1 MKNTHLYKE
10 AGVDLDAANEL
21 VKKIKPLAKSTFH
34 ASVITDVGGFGSLYS
49 LGQLGYKEPVLVS
62 STDGVGTKLKV
73 AFLANKHGTVGID
86 LVAMSVNDIL
96 VQGARPLFFLDYLS
110 IGRMELD
117 LVTEIISGIAAGCR
131 QAKCS
136 LIGGETAEMPDFY
149 DEGEYDLAGFAVG
162 VVEKDSILDG
172 SDIRVGDQIIGLA
185 SSGLHSNGYS
195 LVRRVIFHDLGL
207 SPEDVLPE
215 FGCSVADELLR
226 PTRIYTEA
234 VQVVLREFQVS
245 GMAHITGGG
254 LYDNLPRILPSA
266 CQVRLQKES
275 WKIPS
280 IFKFCSNRQRF
291 PTAKCIEFSTT
302 GSVLSCLCQPKT
314 WRMLSNFCE
323 ALGRR
328 LFTSAPFTTGKK
340 TNPKW
345 LSSNLKLHPI
355 SDGSNS

>member
-73 AFLANKHGTVGID
+73 AFLANKHGTIGID

-117 LVTEIISGIAAGCR
+117 LVTEIISGIATGCR

-275 WKIPS
+275 WNIPS
-280 IFKFCSNRQRF
+280 IFKFLQQQ
-291 PTAKCIEFSTT
+291 AK
-302 GSVLSCLCQPKT
+302 
-314 WRMLSNFCE
+314 
-323 ALGRR
+323 
-328 LFTSAPFTTGKK
+328 
-340 TNPKW
+340 
-345 LSSNLKLHPI
+345 I
-355 SDGSNS
+355 SDSEMYRVFNNGIGFVLLVPAKNLEDALELLRGAGEKAFHIGTIHNREENEPQVVIE